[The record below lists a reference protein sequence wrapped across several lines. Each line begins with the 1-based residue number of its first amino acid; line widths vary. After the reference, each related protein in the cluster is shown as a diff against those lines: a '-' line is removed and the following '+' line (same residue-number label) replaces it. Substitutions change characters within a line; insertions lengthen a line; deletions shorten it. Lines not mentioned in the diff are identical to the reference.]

1 MILGNDSIIVPFD
14 GTIVGVGISAS
25 NDMADGGGLTV
36 VSLNPSTISGST
48 VDGSAIAAVV
58 NGSATAEGSNVT
70 LFIPCSIPVRK
81 GQIVYSHAPVDRT
94 IVNVCL
100 QGNP

>member
-1 MILGNDSIIVPFD
+1 
-14 GTIVGVGISAS
+14 
-25 NDMADGGGLTV
+25 
-36 VSLNPSTISGST
+36 
-48 VDGSAIAAVV
+48 
-58 NGSATAEGSNVT
+58 VT